1 MVRKVIIFV
10 AFIVLFIFFPGSI
23 AAQEKVPDTEYAGKE
38 RWAYKTNALE
48 WLLTIP
54 NFGVEYDLSKSVYNR
69 MTIGVTAKYN
79 WNTSHNYATP
89 MVFNLTEFRPEFRYY
104 WRHTQKTLRSPDD
117 TSKVGFGQWLRE
129 NIFTTDRKNPKDW
142 RACYI
147 GGYLSGGGYSV
158 KLGKE
163 GRQGQLYGI
172 GVTFG
177 YGIPLYQYEKG
188 AVDLDLGM
196 SVGLALTKYDAFAH
210 NPDGDYYTVLPE
222 SSKGL
227 HIVPFPVISELKVA
241 FVFRK
246 RSIDDKYKRVDQEKL
261 REKMDRRD
269 RKAMQRDSLQQQRAL
284 DREKLAAE
292 KAAAAEERRLSDT
305 PDAPVVQPAEPSSAE
320 KAAGRPAKSGKE
332 KISREKKEK
341 PAKES
346 GFMKLFR
353 KKSDV
358 KEEEEQ

>member
-1 MVRKVIIFV
+1 MVTCR
-10 AFIVLFIFFPGSI
+10 
-23 AAQEKVPDTEYAGKE
+23 
-38 RWAYKTNALE
+38 
-48 WLLTIP
+48 
-54 NFGVEYDLSKSVYNR
+54 
-69 MTIGVTAKYN
+69 
-79 WNTSHNYATP
+79 
-89 MVFNLTEFRPEFRYY
+89 
-104 WRHTQKTLRSPDD
+104 
-117 TSKVGFGQWLRE
+117 
-129 NIFTTDRKNPKDW
+129 
-142 RACYI
+142 
-147 GGYLSGGGYSV
+147 GGGYSV

-305 PDAPVVQPAEPSSAE
+305 PVVQPAEPSSAE

-341 PAKES
+341 SAKES
-346 GFMKLFR
+346 GFMNLFR

>member
-1 MVRKVIIFV
+1 M
-10 AFIVLFIFFPGSI
+10 
-23 AAQEKVPDTEYAGKE
+23 
-38 RWAYKTNALE
+38 
-48 WLLTIP
+48 
-54 NFGVEYDLSKSVYNR
+54 
-69 MTIGVTAKYN
+69 
-79 WNTSHNYATP
+79 
-89 MVFNLTEFRPEFRYY
+89 
-104 WRHTQKTLRSPDD
+104 
-117 TSKVGFGQWLRE
+117 
-129 NIFTTDRKNPKDW
+129 
-142 RACYI
+142 
-147 GGYLSGGGYSV
+147 
-158 KLGKE
+158 
-163 GRQGQLYGI
+163 
-172 GVTFG
+172 TFG

-284 DREKLAAE
+284 DREKLAVE

>member
-1 MVRKVIIFV
+1 M
-10 AFIVLFIFFPGSI
+10 
-23 AAQEKVPDTEYAGKE
+23 
-38 RWAYKTNALE
+38 
-48 WLLTIP
+48 
-54 NFGVEYDLSKSVYNR
+54 
-69 MTIGVTAKYN
+69 
-79 WNTSHNYATP
+79 
-89 MVFNLTEFRPEFRYY
+89 
-104 WRHTQKTLRSPDD
+104 
-117 TSKVGFGQWLRE
+117 
-129 NIFTTDRKNPKDW
+129 
-142 RACYI
+142 
-147 GGYLSGGGYSV
+147 
-158 KLGKE
+158 
-163 GRQGQLYGI
+163 
-172 GVTFG
+172 TFG

-292 KAAAAEERRLSDT
+292 KAAAAEER
-305 PDAPVVQPAEPSSAE
+305 
-320 KAAGRPAKSGKE
+320 KAHP
-332 KISREKKEK
+332 
-341 PAKES
+341 
-346 GFMKLFR
+346 
-353 KKSDV
+353 
-358 KEEEEQ
+358 

>member
-1 MVRKVIIFV
+1 M
-10 AFIVLFIFFPGSI
+10 
-23 AAQEKVPDTEYAGKE
+23 
-38 RWAYKTNALE
+38 
-48 WLLTIP
+48 
-54 NFGVEYDLSKSVYNR
+54 
-69 MTIGVTAKYN
+69 
-79 WNTSHNYATP
+79 
-89 MVFNLTEFRPEFRYY
+89 
-104 WRHTQKTLRSPDD
+104 
-117 TSKVGFGQWLRE
+117 
-129 NIFTTDRKNPKDW
+129 
-142 RACYI
+142 
-147 GGYLSGGGYSV
+147 
-158 KLGKE
+158 
-163 GRQGQLYGI
+163 
-172 GVTFG
+172 TFG

-305 PDAPVVQPAEPSSAE
+305 PVVQPAEPSSAE

>member
-1 MVRKVIIFV
+1 MVTCR
-10 AFIVLFIFFPGSI
+10 
-23 AAQEKVPDTEYAGKE
+23 
-38 RWAYKTNALE
+38 
-48 WLLTIP
+48 
-54 NFGVEYDLSKSVYNR
+54 
-69 MTIGVTAKYN
+69 
-79 WNTSHNYATP
+79 
-89 MVFNLTEFRPEFRYY
+89 
-104 WRHTQKTLRSPDD
+104 
-117 TSKVGFGQWLRE
+117 
-129 NIFTTDRKNPKDW
+129 
-142 RACYI
+142 
-147 GGYLSGGGYSV
+147 GGGYSV

-261 REKMDRRD
+261 
-269 RKAMQRDSLQQQRAL
+269 
-284 DREKLAAE
+284 AAE

>member
-1 MVRKVIIFV
+1 MVTCR
-10 AFIVLFIFFPGSI
+10 
-23 AAQEKVPDTEYAGKE
+23 
-38 RWAYKTNALE
+38 
-48 WLLTIP
+48 
-54 NFGVEYDLSKSVYNR
+54 
-69 MTIGVTAKYN
+69 
-79 WNTSHNYATP
+79 
-89 MVFNLTEFRPEFRYY
+89 
-104 WRHTQKTLRSPDD
+104 
-117 TSKVGFGQWLRE
+117 
-129 NIFTTDRKNPKDW
+129 
-142 RACYI
+142 
-147 GGYLSGGGYSV
+147 GGGYSV

-196 SVGLALTKYDAFAH
+196 SVGLALTKHDAFAH

-292 KAAAAEERRLSDT
+292 KAAAAEERRLAKEAQDQDTENTLQTVSET
-305 PDAPVVQPAEPSSAE
+305 PDAPVVQPAEPSPAE

>member
-1 MVRKVIIFV
+1 MVTCR
-10 AFIVLFIFFPGSI
+10 
-23 AAQEKVPDTEYAGKE
+23 
-38 RWAYKTNALE
+38 
-48 WLLTIP
+48 
-54 NFGVEYDLSKSVYNR
+54 
-69 MTIGVTAKYN
+69 
-79 WNTSHNYATP
+79 
-89 MVFNLTEFRPEFRYY
+89 
-104 WRHTQKTLRSPDD
+104 
-117 TSKVGFGQWLRE
+117 
-129 NIFTTDRKNPKDW
+129 
-142 RACYI
+142 
-147 GGYLSGGGYSV
+147 GGGYSV

-305 PDAPVVQPAEPSSAE
+305 PVVQPAEPSPAE

>member
-1 MVRKVIIFV
+1 MVTCR
-10 AFIVLFIFFPGSI
+10 
-23 AAQEKVPDTEYAGKE
+23 
-38 RWAYKTNALE
+38 
-48 WLLTIP
+48 
-54 NFGVEYDLSKSVYNR
+54 
-69 MTIGVTAKYN
+69 
-79 WNTSHNYATP
+79 
-89 MVFNLTEFRPEFRYY
+89 
-104 WRHTQKTLRSPDD
+104 
-117 TSKVGFGQWLRE
+117 
-129 NIFTTDRKNPKDW
+129 
-142 RACYI
+142 
-147 GGYLSGGGYSV
+147 GGGYSV

-305 PDAPVVQPAEPSSAE
+305 PVVQPAEPSSAE

-341 PAKES
+341 SAKES